1 VSDSGVQVFDCR
13 GSARVE
19 HGRHQVGALSILGE
33 VVTPFGRVLAVNGS
47 QRAPIGAKSEA
58 SRGGLNDRCHWGSLG
73 DVGPSTRLITQ
84 RRRLTLSRRNPIEA

>member
-13 GSARVE
+13 GSVRVE

-58 SRGGLNDRCHWGSLG
+58 SRGGLNDRCH
-73 DVGPSTRLITQ
+73 
-84 RRRLTLSRRNPIEA
+84 